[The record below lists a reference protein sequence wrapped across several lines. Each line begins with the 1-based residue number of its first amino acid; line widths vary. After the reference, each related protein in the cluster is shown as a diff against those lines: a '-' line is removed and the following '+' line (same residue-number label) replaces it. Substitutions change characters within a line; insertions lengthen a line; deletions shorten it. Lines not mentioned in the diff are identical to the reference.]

1 MGIFIKT
8 LIINKL
14 KYHKYRVHV
23 CLICW
28 LHRSLA
34 TLLWRAR
41 AGASLT
47 PKYAMFAGSSSV
59 EFDSVRGNTI
69 FVHFQFL
76 TICFQNRMNLKKI
89 YKKRLIKGVIK
100 WSWCVRRN
108 HARIFK
114 KCIIYRNLLKKVL
127 QNSWKKSLFLLFFL
141 QLNSFPQA
149 PPAWVVR
156 WSKGRI
162 LSKLS
167 LFFPFLFIFLLLL
180 S

>member
-1 MGIFIKT
+1 M
-8 LIINKL
+8 L
-14 KYHKYRVHV
+14 
-23 CLICW
+23 
-28 LHRSLA
+28 
-34 TLLWRAR
+34 
-41 AGASLT
+41 
-47 PKYAMFAGSSSV
+47 SS
-59 EFDSVRGNTI
+59 D
-69 FVHFQFL
+69 L
-76 TICFQNRMNLKKI
+76 
-89 YKKRLIKGVIK
+89 
-100 WSWCVRRN
+100 CVWRN

-167 LFFPFLFIFLLLL
+167 LFFLFLYFPFAFELAMSVPYCVKGWSISEGIFSLKKSNSQNKCAKSLLFHFSICDQLRDNDFLHFFEDETKLKIPFQVKQPLIFFNLETKI
-180 S
+180 